1 MKRLTTNCPDNNPDA
16 ALNLFYI
23 KDFETWVRG
32 GGDGPDYPDIRLYDF
47 IRKAAKILLPDL
59 DFPTDDDGVDYAMGE
74 LLLDGPDEPTG
85 LLALLY
91 TAAWS
96 YAELRGRL
104 MQYEDTRLTPERCAE
119 FARADAEGRYIVM
132 RDAEQE
138 GVARLR
144 ELAEADR
151 AGRVEVLPCKVGDTV
166 YEVTS
171 RKTISEYRVKAIRVE
186 LFCTFIEW
194 DIVAGFVD
202 KSIFGVSVDEI
213 GKTVFLTREEA
224 EKVLEAMKD
233 A

>member
-1 MKRLTTNCPDNNPDA
+1 MKRLTTNCPDNNLDA

-59 DFPTDDDGVDYAMGE
+59 DFPVDDDGVDYAMGE

-104 MQYEDTRLTPERCAE
+104 MQYEDTGLSPQACAE
-119 FARADAEGRYIVM
+119 AREAGKVLSSCGISFRRFAELLTAERDGRLV
-132 RDAEQE
+132 
-138 GVARLR
+138 
-144 ELAEADR
+144 
-151 AGRVEVLPCKVGDTV
+151 VLPCKVGDKLYRV
-166 YEVTS
+166 FDGN
-171 RKTISEYRVKAIRVE
+171 ISEHEVQNMKYFARQRRLGIDMTP
-186 LFCTFIEW
+186 FFP
-194 DIVAGFVD
+194 DAGRF
-202 KSIFGVSVDEI
+202 I

-224 EKVLEAMKD
+224 EKALEAKSND
-233 A
+233 

>member
-1 MKRLTTNCPDNNPDA
+1 MKRLTTNCPDNNLAA

-23 KDFETWVRG
+23 KDSETWVRG

-104 MQYEDTRLTPERCAE
+104 MQYEDTGLTPGE
-119 FARADAEGRYIVM
+119 VKSM
-132 RDAEQE
+132 QE
-138 GVARLR
+138 EHFSGLEMAKLHSALM
-144 ELAEADR
+144 ELKKYQEADKD
-151 AGRVEVLPCKVGDTV
+151 GRLVVLPFTSGRTLLCKENIDSPRLMKNV
-166 YEVTS
+166 E
-171 RKTISEYRVKAIRVE
+171 IAIRYCSSCGIVFHMGYNV
-186 LFCTFIEW
+186 FCDLVKHGRIT
-194 DIVAGFVD
+194 A
-202 KSIFGVSVDEI
+202 VS
-213 GKTVFLTREEA
+213 EEA
-224 EKVLEAMKD
+224 EKALEAMKD
-233 A
+233 GN